1 MKQTFSN
8 DILMRSIKI
17 IDIGYVAIIFITFAI
32 ILSRI
37 VDEYMGEFDE
47 KKEENKPLWKKC
59 IEFLL
64 IVWLYGV
71 IIYIARN
78 LAELIPF
85 PLNGYK
91 GYDHYRLKELYNG
104 TIFTLTFYL
113 FCDNLKQRLSLFNK
127 IAKKKFEKRKEKINH

>member
-1 MKQTFSN
+1 MKQNFSN

-17 IDIGYVAIIFITFAI
+17 VDIGYIAIIYIIFAI

-47 KKEENKPLWKKC
+47 KKEENKPLWQVF
-59 IEFLL
+59 IEFIL
-64 IVWLYGV
+64 ILWLYGV

-85 PLNGYK
+85 PLNGYN
-91 GYDHYRLKELYNG
+91 GFDHYRVKELYNAS
-104 TIFTLTFYL
+104 IFTLTFYV
-113 FCDNLKQRLSLFNK
+113 FCDNLKQRLSLFDK
-127 IAKKKFEKRKEKINH
+127 IVKKELDKRKQKKNR